1 MLHPLSPHP
10 EVLALPLVS
19 FPPPSVSSLDKHS
32 TRVWAPASTFCSRSC
47 VWSMRRRGKYRFVSV
62 GRPLTRASAGAAAFN
77 RGRALPTPRAA
88 GKAAP
93 RTCASRRPTTRP
105 WHRRASGLTAPG
117 STSPANT
124 DEARG
129 RHPEVVGTSGDG
141 SCRRI
146 HQRLHHRRRRRRRHH
161 RRRHHRLH
169 RHRRINQWV
178 TAHGRGVGRGGAAGS
193 DVYLVAA
200 FAAAARFRCG
210 ASCNGVWR
218 CCVDYTSRRVVP
230 VELVTVG
237 TVVTPLRGERSISRH
252 RAPPEHG
259 GVSHE
264 CWG

>member
-1 MLHPLSPHP
+1 M
-10 EVLALPLVS
+10 
-19 FPPPSVSSLDKHS
+19 
-32 TRVWAPASTFCSRSC
+32 
-47 VWSMRRRGKYRFVSV
+47 
-62 GRPLTRASAGAAAFN
+62 
-77 RGRALPTPRAA
+77 PTPRAA

-146 HQRLHHRRRRRRRHH
+146 HQRLHHHRRRRRRRH
-161 RRRHHRLH
+161 RRRHHRRH

-178 TAHGRGVGRGGAAGS
+178 TAHGRGVDRGGAAGS

-237 TVVTPLRGERSISRH
+237 TVVTPPARGAVDFATSSAARTRWSITRVLGLTLTLGARAGARVSELYGRVLLGLASRIGVHPQREIQCINAVKGGDFRTSDSIS
-252 RAPPEHG
+252 P
-259 GVSHE
+259 STTSL
-264 CWG
+264 

>member
-1 MLHPLSPHP
+1 MP
-10 EVLALPLVS
+10 
-19 FPPPSVSSLDKHS
+19 
-32 TRVWAPASTFCSRSC
+32 SC

-88 GKAAP
+88 GKAAL

-105 WHRRASGLTAPG
+105 WRRRASGLTAPG

-146 HQRLHHRRRRRRRHH
+146 HQRLHPRHH
-161 RRRHHRLH
+161 RRRHRRLH

-178 TAHGRGVGRGGAAGS
+178 CAHGRGVGRGGAVAS
-193 DVYLVAA
+193 DVYPAVV
-200 FAAAARFRCG
+200 FAEAARFRCG
-210 ASCNGVWR
+210 ARYNGVWR
-218 CCVDYTSRRVVP
+218 RCINCTSRRAIATGVERDGNGRRPPARGARAISSTALPRSVVAIHSSDG
-230 VELVTVG
+230 VAVLTV
-237 TVVTPLRGERSISRH
+237 
-252 RAPPEHG
+252 RAVDHPDG
-259 GVSHE
+259 SWVR
-264 CWG
+264 